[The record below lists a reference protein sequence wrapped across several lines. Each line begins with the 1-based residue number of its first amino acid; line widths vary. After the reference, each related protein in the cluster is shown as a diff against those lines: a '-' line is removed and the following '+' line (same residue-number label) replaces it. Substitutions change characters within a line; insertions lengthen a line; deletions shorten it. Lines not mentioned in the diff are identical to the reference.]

1 MPNSWKSGSKENITL
16 EDIFKILSQVILNK
30 NHKIIVGTDSV
41 KLGYDF
47 IFTNAICIPNS
58 EKYDRR
64 YFYYREK
71 FNDDSYLDLSKRLLK
86 ETSDSIDLAMKI
98 RDKLTNANIEIHA
111 DVNPNSIHKSSKF
124 KNMITGYITGCGF
137 EVKIKPCSFVA
148 SSIADNHTR
157 KC

>member
-47 IFTNAICIPNS
+47 IFTNAICILNS

-86 ETSDSIDLAMKI
+86 ETSDSIDLAIKI
-98 RDKLTNANIEIHA
+98 REKEKEYNIAKAKINLIA
-111 DVNPNSIHKSSKF
+111 VCWKGLRSKV
-124 KNMITGYITGCGF
+124 
-137 EVKIKPCSFVA
+137 E
-148 SSIADNHTR
+148 
-157 KC
+157 